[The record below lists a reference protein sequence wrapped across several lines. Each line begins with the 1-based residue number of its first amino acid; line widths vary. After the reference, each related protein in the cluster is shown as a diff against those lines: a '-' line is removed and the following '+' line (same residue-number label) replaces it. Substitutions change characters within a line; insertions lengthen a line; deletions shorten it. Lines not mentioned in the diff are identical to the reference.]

1 MTAAAAAVCF
11 QTRELSGE
19 IAERGSDSL
28 WSLCP
33 RFDVIIMAVLLGLL
47 CWVLQSEYN
56 IDLIGWFGRL
66 LRSLLDPGP
75 VQRAQAAAD
84 AEPSEGDFAQGRA
97 AMAAAVK
104 AAREGI
110 ARQGQQ

>member
-1 MTAAAAAVCF
+1 MPL

-19 IAERGSDSL
+19 VGEPGSDSF

-33 RFDVIIMAVLLGLL
+33 RFDVLMLVALLALL
-47 CWVLQSEYN
+47 CCLLYSEYN
-56 IDLIGWFGRL
+56 IDVVGWVGRMV
-66 LRSLLDPGP
+66 RSMLDPGP
-75 VQRAQAAAD
+75 IQRATTLAPHD
-84 AEPSEGDFAQGRA
+84 GTAEPGEGDFAQGRA

-110 ARQGQQ
+110 QRQRQQ